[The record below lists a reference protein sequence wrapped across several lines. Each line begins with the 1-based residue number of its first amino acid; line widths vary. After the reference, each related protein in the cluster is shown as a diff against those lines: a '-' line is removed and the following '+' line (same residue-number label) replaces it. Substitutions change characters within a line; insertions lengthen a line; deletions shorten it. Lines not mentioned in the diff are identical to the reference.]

1 MSVELKVFGGAYFPK
16 DKALKKYP
24 DLKPLATAVNSATKA
39 IAEAV
44 IFGKLAA
51 EHPEHI
57 EDYFKVK
64 IWEHREGLP
73 CPELDVFS
81 NEFFGTVAIWN
92 VNAGEP
98 AAAPQPES
106 EEKTEWNDNKAK
118 EELKTVARLDQLSR
132 AAGLALFGPV
142 SEITAAQYGQ
152 IVDLVNDDATSFT
165 RELAEALAKETRALE
180 LAPER
185 QEQLLAWVRENTKDS
200 AQWPDIKKQI
210 AKWIDTPVDKRPLA
224 ASTDNVG
231 SDVVRTDSGARLC
244 TGTPTDRNFKHSKDS
259 LGNEI
264 ALGLLAREHEFN
276 IYTIDMPLYQQAEKI
291 RLSGI
296 NEEFNAWYRMF
307 ITTPGGLD
315 FSRAI
320 NIAVVKTAPVDI
332 WKDHVKHR
340 EYFNRVMTESDHAN
354 PDPLIV
360 DIACGLSS
368 SPMPQAI
375 KENASHDET
384 KQPVQGETD
393 LPAVCPGKAAQLD
406 KELNEVFKQDGCPQQ
421 TDAKIGHELAAERGE
436 FVEGISNPTDPKWVD
451 GSAQPKVENLG
462 GGIFSVDALINTPS
476 SNEVEKTENRPAM
489 SEREIE
495 IAYALNDL
503 MSGRT
508 RELSLEEAE
517 GDALR
522 TGHPVAHLIDLMIT
536 DIADTEFCLSP
547 DFEIDEIQ
555 MVAACILDQWS
566 DDHSERQKIAL
577 DAIVE
582 YRRPEPPKSV
592 VLDPPAVTAKPKTE
606 SEPAPETN
614 APVSSVTYL
623 QQLTIAALQGL
634 CSNPAY
640 CNQYEEL
647 PAMAAG
653 LARSVVIQQEVA
665 E

>member
-24 DLKPLATAVNSATKA
+24 DLRPLATAVNAATKA

-44 IFGKLAA
+44 ILGKLAA

-57 EDYFKVK
+57 DDYFKVK

-73 CPELDVFS
+73 CPELDIFS
-81 NEFFGTVAIWN
+81 PDFFDTVAIWN

-106 EEKTEWNDNKAK
+106 EEKTEWDDNKAR

-132 AAGLALFGPV
+132 AACLALFGPV

-152 IVDLVNDDATSFT
+152 IVDLVNDDASSFT
-165 RELAEALAKETRALE
+165 RELAEAVVKETRALA
-180 LAPER
+180 LSPER

-210 AKWIDTPVDKRPLA
+210 AKWIDTPVDKRPQA
-224 ASTDNVG
+224 APVNEEN
-231 SDVVRTDSGARLC
+231 RTDSGATL
-244 TGTPTDRNFKHSKDS
+244 GGGNKTDRSPDLVHNLSTLKIEVAVAILSTFDDIDIYSIPNKFFIPGKAMAEAEQDTRFTAWWKKLRSTPGILDYS
-259 LGNEI
+259 RAAII
-264 ALGLLAREHEFN
+264 AL
-276 IYTIDMPLYQQAEKI
+276 IK
-291 RLSGI
+291 S
-296 NEEFNAWYRMF
+296 
-307 ITTPGGLD
+307 
-315 FSRAI
+315 
-320 NIAVVKTAPVDI
+320 APEDL
-332 WKDHVKHR
+332 WMDPFALR
-340 EYFNRVMTESDHAN
+340 EYINRELVESDHAH
-354 PDPLIV
+354 PDQKTV
-360 DIACGLSS
+360 DLACRPKARFNSEK
-368 SPMPQAI
+368 
-375 KENASHDET
+375 KEDDET
-384 KQPVQGETD
+384 KPSLSGETE

-406 KELNEVFKQDGCPQQ
+406 KELNEAFAQNP
-421 TDAKIGHELAAERGE
+421 AP
-436 FVEGISNPTDPKWVD
+436 EGQAND
-451 GSAQPKVENLG
+451 QPRVENLG
-462 GGIFSVDALINTPS
+462 GGVFSVDALINNPP

-517 GDALR
+517 GDVLL

-547 DFEIDEIQ
+547 DLENDEIQ
-555 MVAACILDQWS
+555 MVAACILDKWS
-566 DDHSERQKIAL
+566 DDQSERQKIAL

-582 YRRPEPPKSV
+582 YRRPELPKPV
-592 VLDPPAVTAKPKTE
+592 VLDPPSVTAKPKA
-606 SEPAPETN
+606 EPIAAPETN
-614 APVSSVTYL
+614 DQKSSVTYL

-653 LARSVVIQQEVA
+653 LARSVINHQEDSCA
-665 E
+665 SD

>member
-57 EDYFKVK
+57 DDYFKVK

-73 CPELDVFS
+73 CPDLDVFS
-81 NEFFGTVAIWN
+81 PEFFDTVAIWN

-106 EEKTEWNDNKAK
+106 EEKTEWDDTKAV
-118 EELKTVARLDQLSR
+118 EEIKTVAQLDLASR
-132 AAGLALFGPV
+132 AACLALFGPV
-142 SEITAAQYGQ
+142 PGITSAQYGQ
-152 IVDLVNDDATSFT
+152 IVDLNNDDEPSFA
-165 RELAEALAKETRALE
+165 RELAEALAKERRAVE

-185 QEQLLAWVRENTKDS
+185 QAQLLSWVRENTKDS

-210 AKWIDTPVDKRPLA
+210 AKWIDTPVDKRPQA
-224 ASTDNVG
+224 ASTHNVG
-231 SDVVRTDSGARLC
+231 ADVVRTDSGARLC

-276 IYTIDMPLYQQAEKI
+276 IYTVDMSLYQQAEKL

-320 NIAVVKTAPVDI
+320 NIAVVKTAPEDI
-332 WKDHVKHR
+332 WKDHVTHR

-360 DIACGLSS
+360 DIACGRSS

-384 KQPVQGETD
+384 KPPVPGETQP
-393 LPAVCPGKAAQLD
+393 PAVCPAKAAQLD
-406 KELNEVFKQDGCPQQ
+406 KELNEAFAQSSSPVQQ
-421 TDAKIGHELAAERGE
+421 
-436 FVEGISNPTDPKWVD
+436 PTD
-451 GSAQPKVENLG
+451 QPKVENLG
-462 GGIFSVDALINTPS
+462 GGVFSVDALINTAP
-476 SNEVEKTENRPAM
+476 SNEVEKQEVPPAL
-489 SEREIE
+489 SVREIE
-495 IAYALNDL
+495 IAHALNEL

-508 RELSLEEAE
+508 SI
-517 GDALR
+517 GDQDDIENLITT
-522 TGHPVAHLIDLMIT
+522 TGKDIEHISPLL
-536 DIADTEFCLSP
+536 IADITTTEFCLSP
-547 DFEIDEIQ
+547 EFSDEEVYE
-555 MVAACILDQWS
+555 VATTILEQWS
-566 DDHSERQKIAL
+566 NDISVRQKIAL

-582 YRRPEPPKSV
+582 YRRPAPPKSV
-592 VLDPPAVTAKPKTE
+592 VLDPPAVTAKPDA
-606 SEPAPETN
+606 EPEPVAETN
-614 APVSSVTYL
+614 TPLSSITYQ

-640 CNQYEEL
+640 CNQNEKL

-653 LARSVVIQQEVA
+653 LARSVINHQEGPSA
-665 E
+665 SD

>member
-16 DKALKKYP
+16 DKALKKHP

-57 EDYFKVK
+57 DDYFKVK
-64 IWEHREGLP
+64 IWEHHDELP

-81 NEFFGTVAIWN
+81 SDFFGEHVVWN
-92 VNAGEP
+92 TNRGEP
-98 AAAPQPES
+98 AAAPQPE
-106 EEKTEWNDNKAK
+106 TEAK
-118 EELKTVARLDQLSR
+118 EEWEDNKTQEEIKIVAQLDQASR
-132 AAGLALFGPV
+132 AACLALFGPV
-142 SEITAAQYGQ
+142 PGITSAQYGQ
-152 IVDLVNDDATSFT
+152 IVDLKNDDEPSFA
-165 RELAEALAKETRALE
+165 RELAEALAKERRALE
-180 LAPER
+180 LVPER
-185 QEQLLAWVRENTKDS
+185 QTQLLSWLRENTQES

-210 AKWIDTPVDKRPLA
+210 AKWIDTPVDKRPQA
-224 ASTDNVG
+224 APVNEDN
-231 SDVVRTDSGARLC
+231 RTDSGATLGGGNKTDRSPDLVHNLS
-244 TGTPTDRNFKHSKDS
+244 TLRIEVAIAILSMYDEIDIYWIPNKYMIPAKAMAEAAQDPRFTAWWAQLRGTPGILDYSRASI
-259 LGNEI
+259 I
-264 ALGLLAREHEFN
+264 AL
-276 IYTIDMPLYQQAEKI
+276 IK
-291 RLSGI
+291 S
-296 NEEFNAWYRMF
+296 
-307 ITTPGGLD
+307 
-315 FSRAI
+315 
-320 NIAVVKTAPVDI
+320 APEDI
-332 WKDHVKHR
+332 WLNPIKLR
-340 EYFNRVMTESDHAN
+340 EYINRELVESDHTH
-354 PDPLIV
+354 PDQKAI
-360 DIACGLSS
+360 DTACR
-368 SPMPQAI
+368 PKPRTNAEQ
-375 KENASHDET
+375 KENDET
-384 KQPVQGETD
+384 ELTVPGET
-393 LPAVCPGKAAQLD
+393 LPPAVCPGKAAQLD
-406 KELNEVFKQDGCPQQ
+406 KELNEAFAQSP
-421 TDAKIGHELAAERGE
+421 AAEKQAG
-436 FVEGISNPTDPKWVD
+436 D
-451 GSAQPKVENLG
+451 QPRVENLG
-462 GGIFSVDALINTPS
+462 GGVFSVDALINNSS

-517 GDALR
+517 GDVLR

-592 VLDPPAVTAKPKTE
+592 VLDPPAVTAKPIAGP
-606 SEPAPETN
+606 EPATVTN
-614 APVSSVTYL
+614 APLSPVTYL

-634 CSNPAY
+634 CSNPAF
-640 CNQYEEL
+640 CNQYDEL

-653 LARSVVIQQEVA
+653 LARSVVSEQEAA

>member
-16 DKALKKYP
+16 DKALKKHP
-24 DLKPLATAVNSATKA
+24 DLKPLATAVNAATKA

-57 EDYFKVK
+57 DDYFKVK
-64 IWEHREGLP
+64 IWEHRDGLP

-81 NEFFGTVAIWN
+81 PEFFYTVAIWN

-106 EEKTEWNDNKAK
+106 EEKTEWDDNKVQ
-118 EELKTVARLDQLSR
+118 EEIKIVAQLDQTSR
-132 AAGLALFGPV
+132 AACLALFGPV
-142 SEITAAQYGQ
+142 PRITSAQYGQ
-152 IVDLVNDDATSFT
+152 IVDLKNDDEPSFA
-165 RELAEALAKETRALE
+165 RELAEALSKETRSLA

-210 AKWIDTPVDKRPLA
+210 SKWIDTPIDKRPQA
-224 ASTDNVG
+224 ASTDNEG
-231 SDVVRTDSGARLC
+231 AEVVRTDSGARLC

-264 ALGLLAREHEFN
+264 ALGMLARENEFN
-276 IYTIDMPLYQQAEKI
+276 IYTVDMPLYEQAERI

-296 NEEFNAWYRMF
+296 NEEFNSWYRMF

-320 NIAVVKTAPVDI
+320 NIAVVKTAPEDI

-360 DIACGLSS
+360 DIACGRSS

-384 KQPVQGETD
+384 KPPVPGETD
-393 LPAVCPGKAAQLD
+393 LPAVCPGKASQLD
-406 KELNEVFKQDGCPQQ
+406 KELNEAFAQSP
-421 TDAKIGHELAAERGE
+421 AP
-436 FVEGISNPTDPKWVD
+436 VEQASD
-451 GSAQPKVENLG
+451 QPRVENLG
-462 GGIFSVDALINTPS
+462 GGVFSVDALMTS
-476 SNEVEKTENRPAM
+476 TASNEVEKQEVPPAPDDR
-489 SEREIE
+489 ETPDPREIA
-495 IAYALNDL
+495 IAHGLNDL
-503 MSGRT
+503 ISGRT
-508 RELSLEEAE
+508 DIMGKEEAE
-517 GDALR
+517 GVLAC
-522 TGHPVAHLIDLMIT
+522 TGQLVSDVIPLLMA
-536 DIADTEFCLSP
+536 DIATTEFCLSP
-547 DFEIDEIQ
+547 EFSDEEIHD
-555 MVAACILDQWS
+555 VATTMLDSWS
-566 DDHSERQKIAL
+566 DDISVRQKIAL

-582 YRRPEPPKSV
+582 YRRSELPKSV
-592 VLDPPAVTAKPKTE
+592 VLDPPAVTAKPKAE
-606 SEPAPETN
+606 PKPAPETN
-614 APVSSVTYL
+614 EPLSSVNYL

-640 CNQYEEL
+640 CNQYDEL

-653 LARSVVIQQEVA
+653 LARSVVSQQEVA
-665 E
+665 G

>member
-16 DKALKKYP
+16 DKALKKHQ
-24 DLKPLATAVNSATKA
+24 DLKPLATAVNAATKA

-57 EDYFKVK
+57 DDFFKVK

-81 NEFFGTVAIWN
+81 PEFFETVAIWN

-98 AAAPQPES
+98 AAAPQPEA
-106 EEKTEWNDNKAK
+106 DAK
-118 EELKTVARLDQLSR
+118 EEWEDNKTLEEIKTVAQLDQASR
-132 AAGLALFGPV
+132 AACLALFGPV
-142 SEITAAQYGQ
+142 PGITTAQYGQ
-152 IVDLVNDDATSFT
+152 IVDLKNDDEPSFA
-165 RELAEALAKETRALE
+165 RELAEALSKETRSLA

-224 ASTDNVG
+224 DSTN
-231 SDVVRTDSGARLC
+231 SEENRTD
-244 TGTPTDRNFKHSKDS
+244 TGSTLGGGNKTDRSQDLVHNLSTLRIEVAVAILSMYDEIDIYWIPNKYMIPAKAMAEAEQDTRFTAWWKKLRSTPGILDYS
-259 LGNEI
+259 RAAII
-264 ALGLLAREHEFN
+264 AL
-276 IYTIDMPLYQQAEKI
+276 IK
-291 RLSGI
+291 S
-296 NEEFNAWYRMF
+296 
-307 ITTPGGLD
+307 
-315 FSRAI
+315 
-320 NIAVVKTAPVDI
+320 APEDI
-332 WKDHVKHR
+332 WMDPVALR
-340 EYFNRVMTESDHAN
+340 EYINRELVERDHAN
-354 PDPLIV
+354 PDQKTV
-360 DIACGLSS
+360 DMACRPKLRTN
-368 SPMPQAI
+368 AEK
-375 KENASHDET
+375 KENDET
-384 KQPVQGETD
+384 ESTVPVKTD
-393 LPAVCPGKAAQLD
+393 LPAVCPAKAAQLD
-406 KELNEVFKQDGCPQQ
+406 KELNEAFAQSP
-421 TDAKIGHELAAERGE
+421 AAEE
-436 FVEGISNPTDPKWVD
+436 QANE
-451 GSAQPKVENLG
+451 QPRVENLG
-462 GGIFSVDALINTPS
+462 GGVFSVDALINNSPS
-476 SNEVEKTENRPAM
+476 IEVEKTENRPAM

-495 IAYALNDL
+495 IACALNDL

-517 GDALR
+517 GDVLL

-547 DFEIDEIQ
+547 DLENDEIQ
-555 MVAACILDQWS
+555 MVAACILDRWS
-566 DDHSERQKIAL
+566 DDQSERQKIAL

-592 VLDPPAVTAKPKTE
+592 VLDPPVVTAKPDA
-606 SEPAPETN
+606 EPEPVAETN
-614 APVSSVTYL
+614 APTSSITYQ
-623 QQLTIAALQGL
+623 QQLTIAALHGL

-653 LARSVVIQQEVA
+653 LALSVINHQEGSCA
-665 E
+665 SD